1 MELALLLAILPH
13 QRDNLPENEDDPKE
27 SRVKRDKTKF
37 RMTLFEPVAPD
48 TPEVIVPL
56 TFQVFKVINFPSH
69 V

>member
-1 MELALLLAILPH
+1 MELGLLLAILPH
-13 QRDNLPENEDDPKE
+13 QRDNLPENEDDPK
-27 SRVKRDKTKF
+27 
-37 RMTLFEPVAPD
+37 PVAPD